1 MNDNK
6 IRIVILEE
14 IYSICRLEKND
25 TIPDDITKSN
35 FYSITSSPKEIFL
48 VCEQKFIR
56 DGMKVEKDWKVLK
69 IDSILD
75 FSLIGIISKISTIL
89 ADAKISIFVVS
100 TYDTDYVLI
109 KKSNL
114 EITVRVLEE
123 NGYEIIKY

>member
-1 MNDNK
+1 
-6 IRIVILEE
+6 
-14 IYSICRLEKND
+14 
-25 TIPDDITKSN
+25 
-35 FYSITSSPKEIFL
+35 
-48 VCEQKFIR
+48 
-56 DGMKVEKDWKVLK
+56 MKVEKDWKVLK

>member
-35 FYSITSSPKEIFL
+35 FYSITSSPKEISL